1 MFCELE
7 EPRPVN
13 VFCMGVLRVMD
24 RPAMAHPSAGPLRV
38 CLLAD
43 TLRFDAGTEKLMAE
57 LARRLD
63 PKRVE
68 AHICCFEDSGRLQS
82 LRPLVKTA
90 LFPLVRMY
98 SPRGLF
104 QTWRFRQYLK
114 QHRID
119 IVHSLMNKASIFAT
133 LAAVGTNCK
142 VVITGRM
149 NSGYWYTPKLVLL
162 FRVADRFCSHIV
174 TNSAFVKAVTA
185 SVERCPQEKISV
197 VYPGVDLSRYGA
209 SSGDSSIADS
219 LGIPRNARVVGIV
232 ANFRPVKDL
241 PLFLKAARIVS
252 SEVPDAV
259 FLLVGRGQLRADL
272 DRLAAE
278 LGMREKVF
286 FSGECGDVPDYLAR
300 MAIGCLT
307 SESEGLPNA
316 ILEYMAAGL
325 PVVATDVG
333 GIPELVDHGKT
344 GFLVRERSAEAVAEP
359 IIRLLRD
366 EGLRTAMGQAGLS
379 RARANFEISAAVRRL
394 EDFYVKHLQPRR
406 THEILNA
413 SENSAS

>member
-1 MFCELE
+1 MVVMA
-7 EPRPVN
+7 RPTIARRYATTRTQQTGDV
-13 VFCMGVLRVMD
+13 GISGL
-24 RPAMAHPSAGPLRV
+24 PLRV

-43 TLRFDAGTEKLMAE
+43 TLKFDAGTEKLMAE

-68 AHICCFEDSGRLQS
+68 AHICCFEDSGRLQG

-90 LFPLVRMY
+90 LFPLVRIY
-98 SPRGLF
+98 SPRGLL
-104 QTWRFRQYLK
+104 QIWRFRQYLK

-119 IVHSLMNKASIFAT
+119 IVHGFMNKASIFAT
-133 LAAVGTNCK
+133 LAAVGANCK

-162 FRVADRFCSHIV
+162 FRVADRFCSHIL
-174 TNSAFVKAVTA
+174 TNSAFAKAVTA
-185 SVERCPQEKISV
+185 SVERCPPDKISV

-209 SSGDSSIADS
+209 PAGDLSIADS

-232 ANFRPVKDL
+232 ANLRPVKDL

-252 SEVPDAV
+252 LEVPDAV

-272 DRLAAE
+272 ERLASE
-278 LGMREKVF
+278 LGMKEKVF

-325 PVVATDVG
+325 PVVATEVG

-344 GFLVRERSAEAVAEP
+344 GFLVRERSADAVAEP

-366 EGLRTAMGQAGLS
+366 EGLRTTMGQAGLS
-379 RARANFEISAAVRRL
+379 RARTDFEISVAVKRL
-394 EDFYVKHLQPRR
+394 EDFYINAVAQSRR
-406 THEILNA
+406 
-413 SENSAS
+413 

>member
-1 MFCELE
+1 MVHSI
-7 EPRPVN
+7 PRQYATARSQQTGDV
-13 VFCMGVLRVMD
+13 GVSGL
-24 RPAMAHPSAGPLRV
+24 PLRV

-43 TLRFDAGTEKLMAE
+43 TLQFDAGTEKLMAE

-68 AHICCFEDSGRLQS
+68 AHICCFEDSGRLQG

-90 LFPLVRMY
+90 LFPLVRLN

-104 QTWRFRQYLK
+104 QIWRFRQYLK

-119 IVHSLMNKASIFAT
+119 IVHGFMTKASIFAT
-133 LAAVGTNCK
+133 LAAVGANCK

-162 FRVADRFCSHIV
+162 FRVADRFCSHIL
-174 TNSAFVKAVTA
+174 TNSAFAKAVTA
-185 SVERCPQEKISV
+185 SVERCPPDKISV
-197 VYPGVDLSRYGA
+197 VYPGVDLSWYGGPA
-209 SSGDSSIADS
+209 GDLSIADS

-232 ANFRPVKDL
+232 ANLRPVKDL

-252 SEVPDAV
+252 LEVPDAV
-259 FLLVGRGQLRADL
+259 FLLVGRGELRADL

-278 LGMREKVF
+278 LGIREKVF
-286 FSGECGDVPDYLAR
+286 FSDECGDVPDYLAR
-300 MAIGCLT
+300 MVIGCLT
-307 SESEGLPNA
+307 SASEGLPNA

-333 GIPELVDHGKT
+333 GVPELVDHGKT
-344 GFLVRERSAEAVAEP
+344 GFLVRERSADAVAEP

-366 EGLRTAMGQAGLS
+366 EGLRTTMGQAGLS
-379 RARANFEISAAVRRL
+379 RARTDFEISVAVKRL
-394 EDFYVKHLQPRR
+394 EDFYINAVAQRR
-406 THEILNA
+406 R
-413 SENSAS
+413 

>member
-1 MFCELE
+1 MSLQ
-7 EPRPVN
+7 
-13 VFCMGVLRVMD
+13 
-24 RPAMAHPSAGPLRV
+24 V

-57 LARRLD
+57 VARRLD

-68 AHICCFEDSGRLQS
+68 AHICCLEDSGRLQG
-82 LRPLVKTA
+82 LRPFVKTA
-90 LFPLVRMY
+90 LFPLERIY

-114 QHRID
+114 RHRIEA
-119 IVHSLMNKASIFAT
+119 VHSFMNKTSIFAT
-133 LAAVGTNCK
+133 LAAVGTDCK

-162 FRVADRFCSHIV
+162 FRVANRFCSHIV
-174 TNSAFVKAVTA
+174 TNSAFAKAITA
-185 SVERCPQEKISV
+185 SMERCPPDKVSV
-197 VYPGVDLSRYGA
+197 MYPGVDLSRYR
-209 SSGDSSIADS
+209 SSAGDLSITDS
-219 LGIPRNARVVGIV
+219 LGIPRNAQVVGIV
-232 ANFRPVKDL
+232 ANLRPVKDL

-259 FLLVGRGQLRADL
+259 FLLVGRGQLRGDL

-278 LGMREKVF
+278 LGIREKVF

-325 PVVATDVG
+325 PVVATEVG

-344 GFLVRERSAEAVAEP
+344 GFLVRERSADAVAEP

-366 EGLRTAMGQAGLS
+366 EGLRTTMGQAGLS
-379 RARANFEISAAVRRL
+379 RARTDFEISVAVKRL
-394 EDFYVKHLQPRR
+394 EDFYINAVAQSRR
-406 THEILNA
+406 
-413 SENSAS
+413 